1 MKTGKRKRRFQMPT
15 AYGILLLLLLAV
27 AVLSHVIDGVTG
39 ASLPQLIMSVPE
51 GFLDAVEVCLFI
63 LFLGGFLGLVNETG
77 ALSRGIASLV
87 KRLSGKELILIPLL
101 MLLFSIGGTTY
112 GMAEETMAFYS
123 LITATMIAAGFDA
136 MTGAALILIG
146 AGAGV
151 LGSTV
156 NPFAISAA
164 VDALQGAYP
173 DIAVNQGIII
183 GIGLLLWGLALLSGI
198 FVVLRYAAGLKAGR
212 PGILTPAERDASRET
227 YVSADPASDDS
238 GQTTGINKR
247 QTITLW
253 IFGLSFFVMI
263 LALIPWESFGVTLF
277 AGTGFLTG
285 KALGSWYFLE
295 LQAWF
300 FIASLLVCATAGI
313 GERRCVR
320 AFIDGASDMVG
331 VVFVIAISRGISVL
345 MKSTGLDSYI
355 LTSAAD
361 YLAGISPAWFAVGAY
376 IIYVGLSFLVPSS
389 SGLAAASMPTFGALA
404 VRLGYS
410 PEVMIMIFTAA
421 SGLVNLI
428 TPTSAVVMGGLSICR
443 IEWTTWLRFVGK
455 YLIFL
460 MIISVLL
467 LSAAMQL
474 FV

>member
-1 MKTGKRKRRFQMPT
+1 MKNGKKRKGFQMPT
-15 AYGILLLLLLAV
+15 AYGILLFLLLLTA
-27 AVLSHVIDGVTG
+27 AMSHMIDGVSG
-39 ASLPQLIMSVPE
+39 ASLSQLIMAVPE

-87 KRLSGKELILIPLL
+87 KRLSGRELILIPIL

-112 GMAEETMAFYS
+112 GMAEETMAFYA

-164 VDALQGAYP
+164 IDALQGAYP
-173 DIAVNQGIII
+173 DITVNQGIVI
-183 GIGLLLWGLALLSGI
+183 GIGALLWVIALLSGI
-198 FVVLRYAAGLKAGR
+198 FVVLRYAAGLKAGAL
-212 PGILTPAERDASRET
+212 GILTPAERAASREC
-227 YVSADPASDDS
+227 YASDDS
-238 GQTTGINKR
+238 RQEAGINKR

-263 LALIPWESFGVTLF
+263 LALIPWESFGITIF

-345 MKSTGLDSYI
+345 MKSTGLDLYI
-355 LTSAAD
+355 LTNAAD
-361 YLAGISPAWFAVGAY
+361 FLAGISPAWFAVAAY
-376 IIYVGLSFLVPSS
+376 VIYIGLSFLVPSS
-389 SGLAAASMPTFGALA
+389 SGLAAASMPTFGALT

-410 PEVMIMIFTAA
+410 PEVMIMIFAAA

-460 MIISVLL
+460 MVISLMI
-467 LSAAMQL
+467 LSAAMQF